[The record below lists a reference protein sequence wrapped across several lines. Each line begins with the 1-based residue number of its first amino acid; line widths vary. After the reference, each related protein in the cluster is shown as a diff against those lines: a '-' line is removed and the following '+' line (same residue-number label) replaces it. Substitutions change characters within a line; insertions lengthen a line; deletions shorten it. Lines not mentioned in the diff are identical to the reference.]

1 MSKRIICTLLM
12 LTLILSLLSITA
24 PVSADTA
31 TATVRVGGQSY
42 TVAVG
47 DFVEYDISLSY
58 PAKKLSSAQIELPV
72 DFSGLSGYTQDEL
85 DQFTSR
91 IAPTTKDSVVALR
104 FDGDGAVVNSGYV
117 MNFCSLN
124 GIDFGTEQ
132 TALSLIFGVEKAG
145 TYDLSAK
152 VRFVEDID
160 GKTIVDSNYNCTD
173 TAFKYTESLYD
184 VDLEAPKVSVA
195 TGAGGMRISWEPV
208 PRASLYRVYYKGS
221 NGWTKLTD
229 TTETAV
235 LDTEVSSGNR
245 YTYTVRCL
253 SADGSRFISDYD
265 HDGKSAVYYP
275 APILKLS
282 NGEDCVNISWDPVDY
297 ASSYRVYY
305 KNGGSW
311 TKLTDTTGTSCR
323 HEGVV
328 SGTDY
333 TYTIRSMDSSG
344 KHLSWYYDGF
354 TIKFI
359 KAPDIKLSNAADG
372 VKISWDKVDGAVKYR
387 LFYYGSRG
395 WTRLADTA
403 ETSFVDTDVTSSY
416 NYTYTARC
424 ITEDGSEYTSDYRP
438 GRSIR
443 FYAAPI
449 LSLKNGEDNVRLS
462 WNAITGASSYRV
474 YYKGGNGW
482 TKLTDTADTSC
493 TDGNVVSGREYTYTI
508 RAMDGNGNHLSWYY
522 ADGFTIKFVKAPEF
536 SVSNVEN
543 GVKISWQPVDGAS
556 RYRVFYY
563 GSKGWTRLVDT
574 SETSFIDE
582 DVYSNHNYTYTVRCI
597 NEDGS
602 EYISDYRPGRSVKY
616 YEAPVLNLSST
627 AQGVGIS
634 WDAVEGVGNYRV
646 YRYGDNGWA
655 KIADTTSTSIV
666 DTNVV
671 SGSKYTYTIRCM
683 NDSGTH
689 ISWYY
694 PDGFTIT
701 YLS

>member
-117 MNFCSLN
+117 MNS
-124 GIDFGTEQ
+124 
-132 TALSLIFGVEKAG
+132 G

-328 SGTDY
+328 SGTDAG
-333 TYTIRSMDSSG
+333 TRA
-344 KHLSWYYDGF
+344 WYPARI
-354 TIKFI
+354 T
-359 KAPDIKLSNAADG
+359 PTPSAA
-372 VKISWDKVDGAVKYR
+372 
-387 LFYYGSRG
+387 
-395 WTRLADTA
+395 WTAAASTLAGT
-403 ETSFVDTDVTSSY
+403 TT
-416 NYTYTARC
+416 
-424 ITEDGSEYTSDYRP
+424 
-438 GRSIR
+438 
-443 FYAAPI
+443 
-449 LSLKNGEDNVRLS
+449 
-462 WNAITGASSYRV
+462 
-474 YYKGGNGW
+474 
-482 TKLTDTADTSC
+482 
-493 TDGNVVSGREYTYTI
+493 
-508 RAMDGNGNHLSWYY
+508 
-522 ADGFTIKFVKAPEF
+522 
-536 SVSNVEN
+536 
-543 GVKISWQPVDGAS
+543 AS
-556 RYRVFYY
+556 R
-563 GSKGWTRLVDT
+563 
-574 SETSFIDE
+574 
-582 DVYSNHNYTYTVRCI
+582 
-597 NEDGS
+597 
-602 EYISDYRPGRSVKY
+602 
-616 YEAPVLNLSST
+616 
-627 AQGVGIS
+627 
-634 WDAVEGVGNYRV
+634 
-646 YRYGDNGWA
+646 
-655 KIADTTSTSIV
+655 
-666 DTNVV
+666 
-671 SGSKYTYTIRCM
+671 
-683 NDSGTH
+683 
-689 ISWYY
+689 
-694 PDGFTIT
+694 
-701 YLS
+701 